1 MSARFPAP
9 GPREGRDIYTVSRL
23 NREVRMLLDHG
34 MPLLWVEAEISNFSR
49 PASGH
54 WYFTLKDR
62 DAQVRCAMFR
72 QRNMAVRFTP
82 AEGKLV
88 LARARVGLYEPRGDY
103 QLIVEHLEES
113 GVGALKREF
122 ERLKEK
128 LAAEG
133 LFATELKRPLPPVPR
148 RIGVV
153 TSPSGAAVRDVVHVL
168 GRRFPA
174 ADVLIY
180 PSAVQGA
187 AAVPELLAAL
197 ELAARRAEVEVL
209 IVARGGGSL
218 EDLQAFNDERVARA
232 IRAFPVPVISGV
244 GHEVDFTIAD
254 FVADVRAPT
263 PSGAAE
269 LAVPDRREWLLR
281 IGRIAQRL
289 DTAAARQL
297 RGEGERLRQ
306 LRQRLARLHPGMRL
320 QQQAQ
325 RLDELEQR
333 LGALT
338 RLRLATAAAA
348 LQRASARLAT
358 QSPQLRLR
366 DLRHREARL
375 AQRLAAAMVQTLQR
389 RAQRL
394 ALAQRGLHAVSPLAT
409 LGRGFALATRAS
421 DGRLLHAA
429 DEVAVGDAITVRLGR
444 GALAATVTGQ
454 EIPGDEPGT

>member
-1 MSARFPAP
+1 LAARPP
-9 GPREGRDIYTVSRL
+9 GPGLRADRDIYTVGRL

-34 MPLLWVEAEISNFSR
+34 MPVVWVEAELSNFSR

-72 QRNMAVRFTP
+72 QRNLAVRFTP

-103 QLIVEHLEES
+103 QLIVDHLEES

-122 ERLKEK
+122 EKLKEK
-128 LAAEG
+128 LTAEG
-133 LFATELKRPLPPVPR
+133 LFASELKRPLPAVPR

-153 TSPSGAAVRDVVHVL
+153 TSPTGAAIRDVVHVL

-180 PSAVQGA
+180 PTSVQGA
-187 AAVPELLAAL
+187 AAVPEILAAL
-197 ELAARRAEVEVL
+197 ELAARRAEVDVL

-218 EDLQAFNDERVARA
+218 EDLYAFNDERVARA
-232 IRAFPVPVISGV
+232 IRASPIPVVTGI

-269 LAVPDRREWLLR
+269 LVVPDRREWLLR
-281 IGRIAQRL
+281 LARIAQRL
-289 DTAAARQL
+289 DAAAGRQM
-297 RGEGERLRQ
+297 RSESERLRN
-306 LRQRLARLHPGMRL
+306 LRHRLARLHPGARL
-320 QQQAQ
+320 QQRAQ

-333 LGALT
+333 VGALI
-338 RLRLATAAAA
+338 RLRLADDGAR
-348 LQRASARLAT
+348 LQRASARLAAR
-358 QSPQLRLR
+358 SPVLHLR
-366 DLRHREARL
+366 DLRLRESRL
-375 AQRLAAAMVQTLQR
+375 SMRLGSAMRQTLQDL
-389 RAQRL
+389 AQRL

-409 LGRGFALATRAS
+409 LGRGFALVTRTR
-421 DGRLLHAA
+421 DGALLRDAA
-429 DEVAVGDAITVRLGR
+429 QAEVGDGLRVRLGK
-444 GALAATVTGQ
+444 GELSAQVTRRQ
-454 EIPGDEPGT
+454 TEGDGT

>member
-1 MSARFPAP
+1 
-9 GPREGRDIYTVSRL
+9 
-23 NREVRMLLDHG
+23 MLLDHG

-122 ERLKEK
+122 ERLKDK

-153 TSPSGAAVRDVVHVL
+153 TSPSGAAVRDIVHVL

-174 ADVLIY
+174 ADALIY
-180 PSAVQGA
+180 PTAVQGA
-187 AAVPELLAAL
+187 AAVPEILAAL
-197 ELAARRAEVEVL
+197 ELAARRTEVDVL

-218 EDLQAFNDERVARA
+218 EDLQAFNDERIARA
-232 IRAFPVPVISGV
+232 IRAFPVPVISGI

-281 IGRIAQRL
+281 IARIAQRL
-289 DTAAARQL
+289 DLAASRQL

-306 LRQRLARLHPGMRL
+306 LRKRLARLHPGMRL

-338 RLRLATAAAA
+338 RLRLATAGAA
-348 LQRASARLAT
+348 LQRATSRLAA
-358 QSPQLRLR
+358 QSPELRLR

-375 AQRLAAAMVQTLQR
+375 AQRLTAAMDQALQR

-421 DGRLLHAA
+421 DGGLLHDA
-429 DEVAVGDAITVRLGR
+429 DEVAVGEAIKVRLGR
-444 GALAATVTGQ
+444 GALAATVTAR
-454 EIPGDEPGT
+454 ETEAEKP

>member
-1 MSARFPAP
+1 MSARFPGAG
-9 GPREGRDIYTVSRL
+9 GPRADRDIYTVARL

-34 MPLLWVEAEISNFSR
+34 LPVIWVEAEISNFSR

-72 QRNMAVRFTP
+72 QRNLVVRFVP
-82 AEGKLV
+82 AEGKQV
-88 LARARVGLYEPRGDY
+88 LARARVSLYEPRGDY
-103 QLIVEHLEES
+103 QLIVDHLEES

-122 ERLKEK
+122 ERLKAK

-133 LFATELKRPLPPVPR
+133 LFATELKRPLPAVPR

-153 TSPSGAAVRDVVHVL
+153 SSPSGAAVRDVIQVL

-180 PSAVQGA
+180 PTAVQGA
-187 AAVPELLAAL
+187 AAVEEILAAL
-197 ELAARRAEVEVL
+197 AQAAERRECDVL

-232 IRAFPVPVISGV
+232 IRASPIPVISGV

-254 FVADVRAPT
+254 LVADVRAPT

-281 IGRIAQRL
+281 IARIAQRL
-289 DTAAARQL
+289 DTAALRQM
-297 RGEGERLRQ
+297 RAGGERLDN
-306 LRQRLARLHPGMRL
+306 LRRRLARLHPGMGL
-320 QQQAQ
+320 QRDAQ

-333 LGALT
+333 LGALV
-338 RLRLATAAAA
+338 RLRLAGGGAR
-348 LQRASARLAT
+348 LQELAARLAAR
-358 QSPQLRLR
+358 SPVLRLR
-366 DLRHREARL
+366 DLRSRE
-375 AQRLAAAMVQTLQR
+375 QRLSMRLGNAMTQTLQR
-389 RAQRL
+389 VSQRL

-409 LGRGFALATRAS
+409 LGRGFALATRAA
-421 DGRLLHAA
+421 DGALLHAA
-429 DEVAVGDAITVRLGR
+429 DEVQVGEAIRVRLGR
-444 GALAATVTGQ
+444 GALEATVTGRGPT
-454 EIPGDEPGT
+454 ENEP

>member
-1 MSARFPAP
+1 LSARPP
-9 GPREGRDIYTVSRL
+9 GPGLRAERDVYTVSRL

-34 MPLLWVEAEISNFSR
+34 MPVIWVEAEISNFSR

-72 QRNMAVRFTP
+72 QRNAAVRFTP

-103 QLIVEHLEES
+103 QLIVDHLEES

-133 LFATELKRPLPPVPR
+133 LFATELKRALPAVPR

-180 PSAVQGA
+180 PTAVQGA

-197 ELAARRAEVEVL
+197 ALAAQRAEVDVL

-232 IRAFPVPVISGV
+232 IRASPVPVITGV

-281 IGRIAQRL
+281 LARIAQRL
-289 DTAAARQL
+289 DVAAARQM
-297 RGEGERLRQ
+297 RSEAERLRN
-306 LRQRLARLHPGMRL
+306 LRQRLARLHPGNRL
-320 QQQAQ
+320 QQGAQ
-325 RLDELEQR
+325 RLDDLEQR
-333 LGALT
+333 LGSLL
-338 RLRLATAAAA
+338 RLRLAGD
-348 LQRASARLAT
+348 SARLQDLAARLAAR
-358 QSPQLRLR
+358 SPVLRLR
-366 DLRHREARL
+366 DLRLREQQLTTRL
-375 AQRLAAAMVQTLQR
+375 DGAMQQALQRLG
-389 RAQRL
+389 QRL

-409 LGRGFALATRAS
+409 LGRGFALATRAR
-421 DGRLLHAA
+421 DGALLHAA
-429 DEVAVGDAITVRLGR
+429 DEVEVGESIRVRLGR
-444 GALAATVTGQ
+444 GALDATVTTRRSVEDG
-454 EIPGDEPGT
+454 E

>member
-1 MSARFPAP
+1 
-9 GPREGRDIYTVSRL
+9 
-23 NREVRMLLDHG
+23 MLLDHG
-34 MPLLWVEAEISNFSR
+34 MPVVWVEAELSNFSR

-72 QRNMAVRFTP
+72 QRNLAVRFAP

-103 QLIVEHLEES
+103 QLIVDHLEES

-122 ERLKEK
+122 EKLKEK
-128 LAAEG
+128 LTAEG
-133 LFATELKRPLPPVPR
+133 LFATALKRPLPAVPR

-153 TSPSGAAVRDVVHVL
+153 TSPSGAAIRDVVHVL

-180 PSAVQGA
+180 PTSVQGV
-187 AAVPELLAAL
+187 AAVPEILAAL
-197 ELAARRAEVEVL
+197 ELAARRAEVDVL

-218 EDLQAFNDERVARA
+218 EDLYAFNDERVARA
-232 IRAFPVPVISGV
+232 IRASPIPVVTGI

-269 LAVPDRREWLLR
+269 LVVPDRREWLLR
-281 IGRIAQRL
+281 LARIGQRL
-289 DTAAARQL
+289 DAAVTRQM
-297 RGEGERLRQ
+297 RSESERLRN
-306 LRQRLARLHPGMRL
+306 LRHRLARLHPGTRL
-320 QQQAQ
+320 QQGAQ

-333 LGALT
+333 VGALI
-338 RLRLATAAAA
+338 RLRLADDGAR
-348 LQRASARLAT
+348 LQRSAARLAAH
-358 QSPQLRLR
+358 SPVLRLR
-366 DLRHREARL
+366 DLRLREARL
-375 AQRLAAAMVQTLQR
+375 SMRLDSAMTQSLQGI
-389 RAQRL
+389 AQRL

-409 LGRGFALATRAS
+409 LGRGFALVTRAR
-421 DGRLLHAA
+421 DGAVLRAA
-429 DEVAVGDAITVRLGR
+429 DQVGAGDEIRVRLGQ
-444 GALAATVTGQ
+444 GALAAQVTRR
-454 EIPGDEPGT
+454 ETDGDGT

>member
-1 MSARFPAP
+1 MSARPP
-9 GPREGRDIYTVSRL
+9 GPGLRAERDVYTVSRL

-34 MPLLWVEAEISNFSR
+34 MPVIWVEAEISNFSR

-72 QRNMAVRFTP
+72 QRNAAVRFTP

-103 QLIVEHLEES
+103 QLIVDHLEES

-133 LFATELKRPLPPVPR
+133 LFATELKRALPAVPR

-180 PSAVQGA
+180 PTAVQGA

-197 ELAARRAEVEVL
+197 ALAAQRAEVDVL

-232 IRAFPVPVISGV
+232 IRASPVPVITGV

-281 IGRIAQRL
+281 LARIAQRL
-289 DTAAARQL
+289 DVAAARQM
-297 RGEGERLRQ
+297 RSEAERLRN
-306 LRQRLARLHPGMRL
+306 LRQRLARLHPGNRL
-320 QQQAQ
+320 QQGAQ
-325 RLDELEQR
+325 RLDDLEQR
-333 LGALT
+333 LGSLL
-338 RLRLATAAAA
+338 RLRLAGD
-348 LQRASARLAT
+348 SARLQDLAARLAAR
-358 QSPQLRLR
+358 SPVLRLR
-366 DLRHREARL
+366 DLRLREQQLTTRL
-375 AQRLAAAMVQTLQR
+375 DGAMQQALQRLG
-389 RAQRL
+389 QRL

-409 LGRGFALATRAS
+409 LGRGFALATRAR
-421 DGRLLHAA
+421 DGALLHAA
-429 DEVAVGDAITVRLGR
+429 DEVEVGESIRVRLGR
-444 GALAATVTGQ
+444 GALDATVTTRRSVEDG
-454 EIPGDEPGT
+454 E